1 MNYVFGHH
9 YEWKVIKEP
18 RYVMKTIRC
27 LVVKSFRCIMKLIH
41 FIMKFKLYI
50 PSVPVGGVL
59 VVHPKLFQTGSIQK
73 SCL

>member
-9 YEWKVIKEP
+9 YEWKVLKEP

-50 PSVPVGGVL
+50 P
-59 VVHPKLFQTGSIQK
+59 
-73 SCL
+73 